1 MCIRDR
7 PEMYSQMEARSHY
20 NGYITFVATFV
31 ALPIFTLIFGAIYW
45 VVFNAIMGGTAT
57 FKLGVLFP
65 MLEPNS
71 PMSNFLGSIG
81 LFQVWGIVVCAIGF
95 GVLYRR
101 KAGTIAVVLLAIF
114 LAVSYTHLT
123 LPTSDLV

>member
-1 MCIRDR
+1 
-7 PEMYSQMEARSHY
+7 
-20 NGYITFVATFV
+20 
-31 ALPIFTLIFGAIYW
+31 
-45 VVFNAIMGGTAT
+45 
-57 FKLGVLFP
+57 

-114 LAVSYTHLT
+114 LAFMALFAY
-123 LPTSDLV
+123 LPSFFGR